1 MKRLLILSIFASSF
15 SASAQTSIEKLLLI
29 KINRFRLENG
39 VDTAEYSERL
49 SKASRHHAK
58 WMSRTGILSHDET
71 VEVSGQKRL
80 EKVVDRMIEY
90 RCFENDFKGSNENAA
105 FSVGMKTREQIAEQ
119 IFSLWKN
126 SKDHRENMLARVNP
140 SRSKFIKNIIGLAVV
155 KVVGEE
161 GDALNEWAAIMNMG
175 VTFR

>member
-90 RCFENDFKGSNENAA
+90 GCFENDFKGSNENAA

>member
-1 MKRLLILSIFASSF
+1 MKRLLILSVFASGL

-39 VDTAEYSERL
+39 IDTAEYSERL

-71 VEVSGQKRL
+71 VEVNGQKRI
-80 EKVVDRMIEY
+80 EKLKDRLIEY
-90 RCFENDFKGSNENAA
+90 GCFENDFKGSNENAA
-105 FSVGMKTREQIAEQ
+105 FSVGMKTREQVAEQ
-119 IFSLWKN
+119 IFLLWKN
-126 SKDHRENMLARVNP
+126 SKDHRENMLTRISP
-140 SRSKFIKNIIGLAVV
+140 DRKKFIKNLVGLSVV
-155 KVVGEE
+155 KVLSEE
-161 GDALNEWAAIMNMG
+161 GEALNEWAAVMNIG

>member
-49 SKASRHHAK
+49 SKASLHHAK

-71 VEVSGQKRL
+71 VDVSGQKRL

-90 RCFENDFKGSNENAA
+90 GCFENDFKGSNENAT

-140 SRSKFIKNIIGLAVV
+140 SRSKVIKNIIGLAVV

>member
-1 MKRLLILSIFASSF
+1 
-15 SASAQTSIEKLLLI
+15 
-29 KINRFRLENG
+29 
-39 VDTAEYSERL
+39 
-49 SKASRHHAK
+49 
-58 WMSRTGILSHDET
+58 MSRTGILSHDET

-90 RCFENDFKGSNENAA
+90 GCFENDFKGSNENAA